1 MSAFKYAILIS
12 KVMKDLDSEM
22 PVEMIEN
29 MEEVDTVGED
39 V

>member
-1 MSAFKYAILIS
+1 MLMS
-12 KVMKDLDSEM
+12 KVINDLDSDM

-29 MEEVDTVGED
+29 MEDVDTVGED